1 MGKTYIGQTKLVFK
15 INTKTDLTNVIEA
28 KLKFSTPSGNNYER
42 IANVLDAETGQIEY
56 DVQAGDFTEVGK
68 HTFWVYLTYSDG
80 EVAPSESF
88 THTFYEEG
96 E

>member
-28 KLKFSTPSGNNYER
+28 KIKYVTPLGNEYER
-42 IANVLDAETGQIEY
+42 IASITNVETGEIEY
-56 DVQAGDFTEVGK
+56 DVQAGDFTEAGK
-68 HTFWVYLTYSDG
+68 HKFWVFLTYSDG
-80 EVAPSESF
+80 ETAPSESF
-88 THTFYEEG
+88 THTFYQEG